1 MNHKPLRAAACKA
14 QALQQLLDSQ
24 PLIDHAPRHASLRV
38 QRLPPWRSRWAALDA
53 ALPDAGWPASGLI
66 ELLQDAPVHAE
77 WHLLGRAL
85 GERLRNGSGPL
96 VLIGDDGLQ
105 PFAPA
110 LAACGIA
117 PQRLLW
123 VRCAPV
129 LQRLWACEQALR
141 CPEVS
146 LVLAWLPQATSL
158 ALRRLQLLAQQS
170 GRPLLVVRPA
180 RAALQDSPARLRVLV
195 RQRQARLQLRV
206 LKCPGAPGASAA
218 FDHWIDLGAPLGWM
232 PAPHGTALAQLQP
245 QPQPEPADVAWHRPA
260 DPSDALDRLAAA

>member
-1 MNHKPLRAAACKA
+1 MNHKPLPADACRR
-14 QALQQLLDSQ
+14 QALQQLLHDQ
-24 PLIDHAPRHASLRV
+24 PLIDHAPRHASLRA
-38 QRLPPWRSRWAALDA
+38 QRLPAWRSRWAALDA

-85 GERLRNGSGPL
+85 GERLRSGSGPL

-206 LKCPGAPGASAA
+206 LKCPRASVA
-218 FDHWIDLGAPLGWM
+218 FDHWIDLGAPLGWAPAGTT
-232 PAPHGTALAQLQP
+232 PAPLQF
-245 QPQPEPADVAWHRPA
+245 QPEPADVAWHHPA
-260 DPSDALDRLAAA
+260 GPPDVLDRLAAA

>member
-1 MNHKPLRAAACKA
+1 MNHKPLPADACRR
-14 QALQQLLDSQ
+14 QALQQLLHDQ
-24 PLIDHAPRHASLRV
+24 PLIDHALRHASLRA
-38 QRLPPWRSRWAALDA
+38 QRLPAWRSRWAALDA

-85 GERLRNGSGPL
+85 GERLRNSSGPL

-105 PFAPA
+105 PFAPS

-170 GRPLLVVRPA
+170 GRPLLVVRSA

-195 RQRQARLQLRV
+195 RQRHARLQLRV
-206 LKCPGAPGASAA
+206 LKCPGASVA
-218 FDHWIDLGAPLGWM
+218 FDHWIDLGAPLGWV
-232 PAPHGTALAQLQP
+232 PASAAPLQSQP
-245 QPQPEPADVAWHRPA
+245 QPHPHPQPEPADVAWHRPA
-260 DPSDALDRLAAA
+260 DPPDALDRLAAA